1 MTAVSRQWLDILAW
15 RRLLAARTPD
25 APAPAPGYGWR
36 GEGNIWRN
44 LVITRFIHAAGV
56 DYPLGEGKV
65 TVNPLSRSVT
75 VAHHGFEI
83 TMPLDAIRY
92 HRQSVVK
99 QLRAMGFM
107 IEGKAY

>member
-15 RRLLAARTPD
+15 RRLLAARTPGQ
-25 APAPAPGYGWR
+25 PAPAPGYGWM
-36 GEGNIWRN
+36 GERNISGN
-44 LVITRFIHAAGV
+44 LVITRWIHAAGV
-56 DYPLGEGKV
+56 EYPVRQG
-65 TVNPLSRSVT
+65 TVEISPANANV
-75 VAHHGFEI
+75 VIQHHDFVI
-83 TMPLDAIRY
+83 VLRLNAIRF